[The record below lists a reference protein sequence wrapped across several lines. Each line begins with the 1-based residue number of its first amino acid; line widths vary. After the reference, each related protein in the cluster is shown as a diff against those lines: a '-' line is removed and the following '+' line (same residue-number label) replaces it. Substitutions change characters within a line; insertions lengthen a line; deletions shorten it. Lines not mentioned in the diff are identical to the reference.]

1 MLQTRA
7 EKLMYSSN
15 VRLKSTI
22 NYAVKS
28 IKELIEIQKNIIS
41 FDTRE
46 LRLLRYGNEN
56 GISEEQATIE
66 VIHAREHNRKMLAK
80 LQRTLKQIENKS
92 KIDI

>member
-28 IKELIEIQKNIIS
+28 IKELIEIQKNRIS
-41 FDTRE
+41 IDTSE

-66 VIHAREHNRKMLAK
+66 VILARKHNRKMLAK

>member
-15 VRLKSTI
+15 LRLKSTI

-28 IKELIEIQKNIIS
+28 IKELIEIQKNKICI
-41 FDTRE
+41 DTRE
-46 LRLLRYGNEN
+46 LRLLRFGNEN
-56 GISEEQATIE
+56 GTSEEQATIE
-66 VIHAREHNRKMLAK
+66 VISAREHSRKMLAK

>member
-28 IKELIEIQKNIIS
+28 IKELIEIQKNRIS
-41 FDTRE
+41 CDTSE

-66 VIHAREHNRKMLAK
+66 VIFARKHNRKMLAK